1 MSANNSDRL
10 TKALN
15 LRRAIADDA
24 EEITAEDAAKELLAD
39 GSAPGDAVAA
49 TRAMATELLI
59 QSRKA
64 RLRAAQQAVAVRPP
78 GDTVVQRDVRAI
90 GRALSRLA
98 ADPATMA
105 GKRIA
110 LAHRNG
116 KTQSEQDVMSL
127 WQDLV
132 DLGAV
137 SDDDLVD

>member
-1 MSANNSDRL
+1 MSAKTPDRL

-15 LRRAIADDA
+15 LRQAIVDDA
-24 EEITAEDAAKELLAD
+24 QEITPENAGKELLAR
-39 GSAPGDAVAA
+39 GIEPREAIAA
-49 TRAMATELLI
+49 IGTMANDLLI

-64 RLRAAQQAVAVRPP
+64 RLRAAQHAVAARQPN
-78 GDTVVQRDVRAI
+78 DKVVQRDVGAI
-90 GRALSRLA
+90 GRALKRLA
-98 ADPATMA
+98 SDPASMA

-116 KTQSEQDVMSL
+116 KTQSEQDVMTL

-137 SDDDLVD
+137 SDDDLAD